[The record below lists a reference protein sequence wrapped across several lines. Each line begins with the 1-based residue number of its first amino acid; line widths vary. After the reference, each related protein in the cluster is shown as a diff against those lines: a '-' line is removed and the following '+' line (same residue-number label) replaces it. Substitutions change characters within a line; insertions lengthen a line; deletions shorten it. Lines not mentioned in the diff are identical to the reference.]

1 MNRFLKRA
9 WAEID
14 LDALTHNY
22 NEIKKLAKGKEI
34 LAVVKANAYGHD
46 DKAVCLKLQELG
58 VKYYGVSNLWEGE
71 KLRQHGITGTV
82 LTFGYTDEDYF
93 DELLEYGITQTAGS
107 VQYAKELSD
116 YAVSKGVKLPV
127 HIKVNTGMTRV
138 GIDTE
143 EEMLEILAMPGLDCK
158 AAYTHFAAA
167 DSFEPSDIEYTNRQQ
182 EKLMKIASDK
192 GLLIHSQNSGGI
204 VYHGEFGGDIVRAGV
219 ILYGHCPNYPL
230 EVPFEMK
237 SVMTVKSVVSQLKTI
252 PAGTQISY
260 GRTYTADK
268 EMTVA
273 VIPIGYADGLNRH
286 LGNRH
291 GDGYFRDFSS
301 KGKMLINGVLCP
313 VVGRVCMDQT
323 IVDVSQVPD
332 VKTGDIVYVYSDKCE
347 ETGVDYNATLIGTIG
362 YELTCA
368 VALRIPRVVIENGKV
383 KEVVRYGLI

>member
-46 DKAVCLKLQELG
+46 DKAVCLKLQDLG

-71 KLRQHGITGTV
+71 KLRQHGITGTI

-127 HIKVNTGMTRV
+127 HIKVHTGMTRV

-143 EEMLEILAMPGLDCK
+143 EEMLDILAMPGLDCK

-167 DSFEPSDIEYTNRQQ
+167 DSFDEDDVQYTNKQQ

-204 VYHGEFGGDIVRAGV
+204 VYHSDFGGDIVRAGV

-273 VIPIGYADGLNRH
+273 VVPIGYA
-286 LGNRH
+286 
-291 GDGYFRDFSS
+291 DGYFRDFSS

-323 IVDVSQVPD
+323 IVDVSGVPD
-332 VKTGDIVYVYSDKCE
+332 IKTGDIVYVYSDKCK
-347 ETGVDYNATLIGTIG
+347 ETSVDYNASLIGTIG

-368 VALRIPRVVIENGKV
+368 VALRIPRVVIENGKI

>member
-71 KLRQHGITGTV
+71 KLRQHGITGTI

-143 EEMLEILAMPGLDCK
+143 EEMLEILSLPGLDCK

-167 DSFEPSDIEYTNRQQ
+167 DSFDKSDVDYTNKQQ
-182 EKLMKIASDK
+182 EKLMNIAKDK

-204 VYHGEFGGDIVRAGV
+204 VYHSEFGGDIVRAGV

-260 GRTYTADK
+260 GRTFTADK

-273 VIPIGYADGLNRH
+273 VIPIGYA
-286 LGNRH
+286 
-291 GDGYFRDFSS
+291 DGYFRDFSS

-323 IVDVSQVPD
+323 IVDVSNVPD
-332 VKTGDIVYVYSDKCE
+332 IKTGDIVYVYSDKCK
-347 ETGVDYNATLIGTIG
+347 ETSVDYNASLIGTIG

-368 VALRIPRVVIENGKV
+368 VALRIPRVVIENGKI

>member
-1 MNRFLKRA
+1 MKKFLKRA

-14 LDALTHNY
+14 LDALEHNF
-22 NEIKKLAKGKEI
+22 NEIKKLSKGKEI

-46 DKAVCLKLQELG
+46 DKTVCLKLQELG
-58 VKYYGVSNLWEGE
+58 VKYFGVSNLWEGE
-71 KLRQHGITGTV
+71 KLRQHGISGTI
-82 LTFGYTDEDYF
+82 LSFGYTDEDYF
-93 DELLEYGITQTAGS
+93 DELLEYDITQTAGS

-116 YAVSKGVKLPV
+116 YALSKGVKLPV
-127 HIKVNTGMTRV
+127 HIKINTGMTRV
-138 GIDTE
+138 GIDSE
-143 EEMLEILAMPGLDCK
+143 EELLSVLALPGLDCK
-158 AAYTHFAAA
+158 AAYTHFAVS
-167 DSFEPSDIEYTNRQQ
+167 DSLDKDDVQYTEKQQ
-182 EKLMKIASDK
+182 EKLLSIAKGK
-192 GLLIHSQNSGGI
+192 GLLLHSQNSGGI
-204 VYHGEFGGDIVRAGV
+204 VYHPDFEGDIVRAGV
-219 ILYGHCPNYPL
+219 IMYGHCPNYPL

-273 VIPIGYADGLNRH
+273 VIPIGYADG
-286 LGNRH
+286 
-291 GDGYFRDFSS
+291 YFRDFSS

-323 IVDVSQVPD
+323 IVDVSAVPD
-332 VKTGDIVYVYSDKCE
+332 IKTGDTVYVYSDKCE
-347 ETGVDYNATLIGTIG
+347 QTGIDYNASLIGTIG

-368 VALRIPRVVIENGKV
+368 VALRIPRVIIHKGEI

>member
-71 KLRQHGITGTV
+71 KLRQHGIKGTI

-143 EEMLEILAMPGLDCK
+143 EEMLEILSLPGLDCK

-167 DSFEPSDIEYTNRQQ
+167 DSFDKSDVDYTNKQQ
-182 EKLMKIASDK
+182 EKLMNIAKDK

-204 VYHGEFGGDIVRAGV
+204 VYHSEFGGDIVRAGV

-260 GRTYTADK
+260 GRTFTADK

-273 VIPIGYADGLNRH
+273 VIPIGYA
-286 LGNRH
+286 
-291 GDGYFRDFSS
+291 DGYFRDFSS

-323 IVDVSQVPD
+323 IVDVSNAPD
-332 VKTGDIVYVYSDKCE
+332 IKTGDIVYVYSDKCK
-347 ETGVDYNATLIGTIG
+347 ETSVDYNASLIGTIG

-368 VALRIPRVVIENGKV
+368 VALRIPRVVIENGKI

>member
-71 KLRQHGITGTV
+71 KLRQHGITGTI

-143 EEMLEILAMPGLDCK
+143 EEMLEILSLPGLDCK

-167 DSFEPSDIEYTNRQQ
+167 DSFDKSDVDYTNKQQ
-182 EKLMKIASDK
+182 EKLMNIAKDK

-204 VYHGEFGGDIVRAGV
+204 VYHSEFGGDIVRAGV

-260 GRTYTADK
+260 GRTFTADK

-273 VIPIGYADGLNRH
+273 VIPIGYADG
-286 LGNRH
+286 
-291 GDGYFRDFSS
+291 YFRDFSS
-301 KGKMLINGVLCP
+301 KGKMLINGILCP

-323 IVDVSQVPD
+323 IVDVSNVPD
-332 VKTGDIVYVYSDKCE
+332 IKTGDIVYVYSDKCK
-347 ETGVDYNATLIGTIG
+347 ETSVDYNASLIGTIG

-368 VALRIPRVVIENGKV
+368 VALRIPRVVIENGKI

>member
-1 MNRFLKRA
+1 MKKFLKRA

-14 LDALTHNY
+14 LDALEHNF
-22 NEIKKLAKGKEI
+22 NEIKKLSKGKEI

-58 VKYYGVSNLWEGE
+58 VKYFGVSNLWEGE
-71 KLRQHGITGTV
+71 KLRRHGISGTI
-82 LTFGYTDEDYF
+82 LSFGYTDEDYF
-93 DELLEYGITQTAGS
+93 DELLEYDITQTAGN

-116 YAVSKGVKLPV
+116 YALSKGVKLPV
-127 HIKVNTGMTRV
+127 HIKINTGMTRV
-138 GIDTE
+138 GIDSE
-143 EEMLEILAMPGLDCK
+143 EELLSVLALPGLDCK
-158 AAYTHFAAA
+158 AAYTHFAVS
-167 DSFEPSDIEYTNRQQ
+167 DSLDKDDVQYTEKQQ
-182 EKLMKIASDK
+182 EKLLSIAKGK
-192 GLLIHSQNSGGI
+192 GLLLHSQNSGGI
-204 VYHGEFGGDIVRAGV
+204 VYHPDFEGDIVRAGV
-219 ILYGHCPNYPL
+219 IMYGHCPNYPL

-260 GRTYTADK
+260 GRTFTADK

-273 VIPIGYADGLNRH
+273 VIPIGYA
-286 LGNRH
+286 
-291 GDGYFRDFSS
+291 DGYFRDFSS

-323 IVDVSQVPD
+323 IVDVSEVPD
-332 VKTGDIVYVYSDKCE
+332 IKTGDTVYVYSDKCE
-347 ETGVDYNATLIGTIG
+347 QTGIDYNASLIGTIG

-368 VALRIPRVVIENGKV
+368 VALRIPRVIIHKGEI